1 MMAKKLVNPKQLYDG
16 TAVGLSQAVVE
27 SDSGLVFV
35 SGQVDW
41 NLQHEV
47 TETTVAGQLK
57 NALKNLSIALQ
68 ESGSSVDNLLHVRV
82 YIRGELEEYME
93 TVAPIMSEF
102 LGASRPAVTGI
113 GVASLVSK
121 AILVE
126 VEAVARVG

>member
-1 MMAKKLVNPKQLYDG
+1 MAKKLVNPNQLYDG
-16 TAVGLSQAVVE
+16 TAVGLSQAVVDT
-27 SDSGLVFV
+27 DSGLVFV

-41 NLQHEV
+41 NLHHEI

-57 NALKNLSIALQ
+57 NALKNLRIALQ

-82 YIRGELEEYME
+82 YLRGELEEHMG
-93 TVAPIMSEF
+93 TVAPMVAEF

-113 GVASLVSK
+113 GVASLVAK